1 MKEYLMTLT
10 AVSLLGGILGMLSP
24 EGNIKKYVRLAVSL
38 CLVCAMLQ
46 PMLQL
51 LSGEAPSLDELLGI
65 SGEEETV
72 DYDEIYHQALLN
84 GSKEQIQQ
92 SLKQQLLKAFSLPYE
107 SLDVEAVL
115 EMKNDVSQVKEIQV
129 LLRDSAV
136 FVDPREV
143 IALVNES
150 IGCPCTVIY
159 D

>member
-65 SGEEETV
+65 SGKEETV

-92 SLKQQLLKAFSLPYE
+92 SLKQQLLKEFSLPYE

-115 EMKNDVSQVKEIQV
+115 EMKNDVSQVKEIRV

-136 FVDPREV
+136 FADPREV